1 MMKPIDNRNFTKMKF
16 YKYSYIAVLAAAVC
30 FGSCKKSAF
39 VELNTNPNTLYSIKP
54 EEQFLNAPIQI
65 HRQDFEQFYD
75 NYRRIMYWMQQST
88 SQGGNGSVTL
98 KTVGNFNYRY
108 GIFYPGV
115 GGVLTDVQKLIEKLP
130 ADQQAKYA
138 QIYAIADI
146 PKIYYAFYVSDINGS
161 LAYTEAFQARYAGTL
176 TPKYEAQQALFAL
189 WDKRLKEVIGIL
201 KATPTVTQVSLGAN
215 DLWYK
220 GNVALWVKAAAGLRL
235 KMAMRLMKRDATTA
249 TAIAKEVIADAAGLM
264 TSNADGWVMYADVSF
279 TSDGNWSPVGFRAPK
294 PTVDYMYN
302 NADPRLRLFYAQNN
316 YTQANLKAAVDSG
329 KYPAG
334 TVWNPRQYVGAPI
347 SPDIVKT
354 TAKTWFTAIKVN
366 DNLSLDTVSYL
377 QYRMFQPAYSAAGAS
392 GTGKN
397 FFPIITYADEL
408 FMRAELAAKG
418 ITTESASTLYYAG
431 IDASIAF
438 YDQAANNAKLEDYTA
453 VTAAEITA
461 YKASPAVV
469 YNASKILEQI
479 AVQAYINFYKQPNEA
494 WAQFKR
500 TGFPNS
506 STALANE
513 DILIDGTVY
522 QIPRRAALSAPSTTD
537 LNATNKQAALDAMK
551 TDADFGVSI
560 GDLYGRV
567 WWDKK

>member
-1 MMKPIDNRNFTKMKF
+1 MRF
-16 YKYSYIAVLAAAVC
+16 YKYSYLAILAVATG

-39 VELNTNPNTLYSIKP
+39 VEQNTNPNTLYSIKP
-54 EEQFLNAPIQI
+54 EEQFLNAPITM
-65 HRQDFEQFYD
+65 HGQDFEQFYD
-75 NYRRIMYWMQQST
+75 NYRRIMFWMQQAT
-88 SQGGNGSVTL
+88 AQAGNNSVTL

-115 GGVLTDVQKLIEKLP
+115 GSILTDVQKLIEKLP

-161 LAYTEAFQARYAGTL
+161 LAYSEGFQARYAGTL
-176 TPKYEAQQALFAL
+176 TPKYEAQQALYTL

-201 KATPTVTQVSLGAN
+201 KGTPSVAQISLGAN
-215 DLWYK
+215 DLWYN
-220 GNVALWVKAAAGLRL
+220 GNAALWVKAAAGLRL

-249 TAIAKEVIADAAGLM
+249 TAIAKEVIADAASLM
-264 TSNADGWVMYADVSF
+264 SSNADGWVMYADVTF
-279 TSDGNWSPVGFRAPK
+279 TAGGNWNPQEFRAPK
-294 PTVDYMYN
+294 PTVDFMWN
-302 NADPRLRLFYAQNN
+302 TADPRLGLFYKKNN
-316 YTQANLKAAVDSG
+316 YTAANLAAAIAKGV
-329 KYPAG
+329 YPAT
-334 TVWNPRQYVGAPI
+334 TVYNPRQYVGAPI
-347 SPDIVKT
+347 SPDVVKT
-354 TAKTWFTAIKVN
+354 TAASWFTAKKVD

-377 QYRMFQPAYSAAGAS
+377 QWRMFQPAYSATGTS

-408 FMRAELAAKG
+408 FIRAELAAKG
-418 ITTESASTLYYAG
+418 ITTESASALYYAG

-438 YDQAANNAKLEDYTA
+438 YDLAAKNAALEDYVA
-453 VTAAEITA
+453 VTPAAITA
-461 YKASPAVV
+461 YKASAPVV
-469 YNASKILEQI
+469 FNAAKALEQI
-479 AVQAYINFYKQPNEA
+479 GVQAYINFYKQPNEA
-494 WAQFKR
+494 WANFKR

-506 STALANE
+506 TTGLANE

-522 QIPRRAALSAPSTTD
+522 QIPRRAAISAPTETD
-537 LNATNKQAALDAMK
+537 LNAANKQAAIDAMK
-551 TDADFGVSI
+551 ADADFGAI